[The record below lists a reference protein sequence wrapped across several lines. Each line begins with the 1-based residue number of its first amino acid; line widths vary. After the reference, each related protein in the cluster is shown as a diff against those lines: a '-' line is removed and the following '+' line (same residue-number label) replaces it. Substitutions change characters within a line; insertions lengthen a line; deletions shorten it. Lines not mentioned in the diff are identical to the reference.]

1 MPFVAEHLPGVIER
15 LRAGGKQVLLATLAL
30 PTLERERRAIAELAA
45 SDMAMVEANDISV
58 LPALAG
64 RHHAIGPFVNVYNEG
79 TAGWL
84 AARGA
89 VRICLP
95 PELPAA
101 SIATIARA
109 VAPATAIEVFAFG
122 RIPLAIS
129 ARCYHARAHGLHK
142 DNCRF
147 VCGEDPDGMPVQTLD
162 AEPFLAVNGLQT
174 LSHATMNLSEDV
186 VVLAQAGVSAFRLSP
201 QRCDM
206 VAVAQAFRDVLEGRR
221 DPAETR
227 AALTALLPGMPFAN
241 GFLHGR
247 PGADWRPSGAA

>member
-1 MPFVAEHLPGVIER
+1 
-15 LRAGGKQVLLATLAL
+15 
-30 PTLERERRAIAELAA
+30 
-45 SDMAMVEANDISV
+45 
-58 LPALAG
+58 
-64 RHHAIGPFVNVYNEG
+64 VNVYNEG

-109 VAPATAIEVFAFG
+109 VAAATAIEVFAFG

-147 VCGEDPDGMPVQTLD
+147 VCGEDPDGMPVETLD

-174 LSHATMNLSEDV
+174 LSHAAMNLSEDV
-186 VVLAQAGVSAFRLSP
+186 VVLAQAGVSALRLSP

-206 VAVAQAFRDVLEGRR
+206 AAVARTFRDVLDGRSE
-221 DPAETR
+221 PARMR
-227 AALTALLPGMPFAN
+227 AALAALLPGIPFAN

-247 PGADWRPSGAA
+247 PGADCRPSGAA

>member
-1 MPFVAEHLPGVIER
+1 MVRVSER
-15 LRAGGKQVLLATLAL
+15 LRRRKCNCEAFACYAGCRTSGNRLGVAPRRSAPRRHRLARPYL
-30 PTLERERRAIAELAA
+30 RAIRPGGSGNA
-45 SDMAMVEANDISV
+45 
-58 LPALAG
+58 
-64 RHHAIGPFVNVYNEG
+64 HAIGPFVNVYNEG

-109 VAPATAIEVFAFG
+109 VAAATAIEVFAFG

-147 VCGEDPDGMPVQTLD
+147 VCGEDPDGMPVETLD

-174 LSHATMNLSEDV
+174 LSHAAMNLSEDV
-186 VVLAQAGVSAFRLSP
+186 VVLAQAGVSALRLSP

-206 VAVAQAFRDVLEGRR
+206 AAVARTFRDVLDGRSE
-221 DPAETR
+221 PARMR
-227 AALTALLPGMPFAN
+227 AALAALLPGIPFAN

-247 PGADWRPSGAA
+247 PGADCRPSGAA